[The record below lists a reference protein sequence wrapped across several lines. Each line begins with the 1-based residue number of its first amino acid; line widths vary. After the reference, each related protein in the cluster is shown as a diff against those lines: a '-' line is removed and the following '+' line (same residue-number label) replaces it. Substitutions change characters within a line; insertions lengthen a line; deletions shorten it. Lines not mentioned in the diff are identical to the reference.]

1 MSHEEQKVEAM
12 EQVEVQPVEP
22 TDVDSEV
29 TAEQARIAE
38 LEAQLEAAQQAS
50 LEERERAV
58 RAVAEMENLRRR
70 AAQDVEKAHKF
81 ALEKFAAE
89 LLPVLDNLERAIELA
104 DKENDTLKPM
114 IEGVELTLK
123 SMQSGVAKFGL
134 VALDPTN
141 QPFDPNAHQAMS
153 MVPSA
158 DVAPNTVIAVMQ
170 KGYELNGRVIRPAMV
185 MVSKSADWSRCS
197 HQARRLAG
205 FLLDVAPKNVSGVIW
220 LSGGLYAGFF
230 RAGLEAPT

>member
-12 EQVEVQPVEP
+12 EQVEAQPVEP
-22 TDVDSEV
+22 TDVNSEV

-50 LEERERAV
+50 LEERERAI

-185 MVSKSADWSRCS
+185 MVSKSAD
-197 HQARRLAG
+197 
-205 FLLDVAPKNVSGVIW
+205 
-220 LSGGLYAGFF
+220 
-230 RAGLEAPT
+230 

>member
-12 EQVEVQPVEP
+12 EQLEAQPVEP

-50 LEERERAV
+50 LEERERAI

-185 MVSKSADWSRCS
+185 MVSKSAD
-197 HQARRLAG
+197 
-205 FLLDVAPKNVSGVIW
+205 
-220 LSGGLYAGFF
+220 
-230 RAGLEAPT
+230 

>member
-12 EQVEVQPVEP
+12 EQVEAQPVEP

-38 LEAQLEAAQQAS
+38 LEAQLGAAQQAS
-50 LEERERAV
+50 LEERERAI

-185 MVSKSADWSRCS
+185 MVSKSAD
-197 HQARRLAG
+197 
-205 FLLDVAPKNVSGVIW
+205 
-220 LSGGLYAGFF
+220 
-230 RAGLEAPT
+230 

>member
-12 EQVEVQPVEP
+12 EQLDAQPVEP

-38 LEAQLEAAQQAS
+38 LEAQLEAAQ
-50 LEERERAV
+50 
-58 RAVAEMENLRRR
+58 
-70 AAQDVEKAHKF
+70 KAHKF

-185 MVSKSADWSRCS
+185 MVSKSAD
-197 HQARRLAG
+197 
-205 FLLDVAPKNVSGVIW
+205 
-220 LSGGLYAGFF
+220 
-230 RAGLEAPT
+230 

>member
-1 MSHEEQKVEAM
+1 MNHEEQKVEAM
-12 EQVEVQPVEP
+12 EQVEAQPVEP

-50 LEERERAV
+50 LEERERAI
-58 RAVAEMENLRRR
+58 RAVAEMENHRRR

-81 ALEKFAAE
+81 ALEKFAGE

-104 DKENDTLKPM
+104 DKENEALKPM

-134 VALDPTN
+134 VSLDPTN

-153 MVPSA
+153 MIPSA

-185 MVSKSADWSRCS
+185 MIAKAID
-197 HQARRLAG
+197 
-205 FLLDVAPKNVSGVIW
+205 
-220 LSGGLYAGFF
+220 
-230 RAGLEAPT
+230 

>member
-1 MSHEEQKVEAM
+1 MNHEEQKVEAM
-12 EQVEVQPVEP
+12 EQVEAQPVEP

-38 LEAQLEAAQQAS
+38 LEAQLEAAQQVSA
-50 LEERERAV
+50 EERERAI

-81 ALEKFAAE
+81 ALEKFAGE

-104 DKENDTLKPM
+104 DKENDALKPM

-185 MVSKSADWSRCS
+185 MVSKSAD
-197 HQARRLAG
+197 
-205 FLLDVAPKNVSGVIW
+205 
-220 LSGGLYAGFF
+220 
-230 RAGLEAPT
+230 

>member
-1 MSHEEQKVEAM
+1 MSNQEQELEQSAELINEEQQTPDVA
-12 EQVEVQPVEP
+12 EP
-22 TDVDSEV
+22 AVATDELSALQQQLA
-29 TAEQARIAE
+29 TAVAAAQEEKDRALRIA
-38 LEAQLEAAQQAS
+38 
-50 LEERERAV
+50 
-58 RAVAEMENLRRR
+58 AEMENLRRR

-81 ALEKFAAE
+81 ALEKFAGE

-104 DKENDTLKPM
+104 DKENEALKPM

-134 VALDPTN
+134 VALDPIN

-170 KGYELNGRVIRPAMV
+170 KGYDLNGRVIRPAMV
-185 MVSKSADWSRCS
+185 MIAKAVD
-197 HQARRLAG
+197 
-205 FLLDVAPKNVSGVIW
+205 
-220 LSGGLYAGFF
+220 
-230 RAGLEAPT
+230 

>member
-1 MSHEEQKVEAM
+1 MNHEEQKVEAM
-12 EQVEVQPVEP
+12 EQVEAQPIEP

-38 LEAQLEAAQQAS
+38 LEEQLETAIQKAA
-50 LEERERAV
+50 EERERAL
-58 RAVAEMENLRRR
+58 RTAAEMENLRRR
-70 AAQDVEKAHKF
+70 TELDVEKAHKF

-104 DKENDTLKPM
+104 DKENDALKPM
-114 IEGVELTLK
+114 VEGVELTLK

-185 MVSKSADWSRCS
+185 MVSKAAD
-197 HQARRLAG
+197 
-205 FLLDVAPKNVSGVIW
+205 
-220 LSGGLYAGFF
+220 
-230 RAGLEAPT
+230 

>member
-1 MSHEEQKVEAM
+1 MNHEEQKVEAM
-12 EQVEVQPVEP
+12 EQVEAQPVEP

-38 LEAQLEAAQQAS
+38 LEEQLETAIQKAA
-50 LEERERAV
+50 EERERAL
-58 RAVAEMENLRRR
+58 RTAAEMENLRRR
-70 AAQDVEKAHKF
+70 TELDVEKAHKF

-104 DKENDTLKPM
+104 DKENDALKPM
-114 IEGVELTLK
+114 VEGVELTLK

-170 KGYELNGRVIRPAMV
+170 KGYQLNGRVIRPAMV
-185 MVSKSADWSRCS
+185 MVSKAAD
-197 HQARRLAG
+197 
-205 FLLDVAPKNVSGVIW
+205 
-220 LSGGLYAGFF
+220 
-230 RAGLEAPT
+230 

>member
-1 MSHEEQKVEAM
+1 M
-12 EQVEVQPVEP
+12 P
-22 TDVDSEV
+22 
-29 TAEQARIAE
+29 
-38 LEAQLEAAQQAS
+38 
-50 LEERERAV
+50 
-58 RAVAEMENLRRR
+58 LR
-70 AAQDVEKAHKF
+70 DVEKAHKF

-185 MVSKSADWSRCS
+185 MVSKSAD
-197 HQARRLAG
+197 
-205 FLLDVAPKNVSGVIW
+205 
-220 LSGGLYAGFF
+220 
-230 RAGLEAPT
+230 

>member
-1 MSHEEQKVEAM
+1 MNHEEQKVEAM
-12 EQVEVQPVEP
+12 EQVEAQPVEP

-38 LEAQLEAAQQAS
+38 LEAQLETAIQKAA
-50 LEERERAV
+50 EERERAL
-58 RAVAEMENLRRR
+58 RTAAEMENLRRR
-70 AAQDVEKAHKF
+70 TELDVEKAHKF

-104 DKENDTLKPM
+104 DKENDALKPM
-114 IEGVELTLK
+114 VEGVELTLK

-170 KGYELNGRVIRPAMV
+170 KGYQLNGRVIRPAMV
-185 MVSKSADWSRCS
+185 MVSKAAD
-197 HQARRLAG
+197 
-205 FLLDVAPKNVSGVIW
+205 
-220 LSGGLYAGFF
+220 
-230 RAGLEAPT
+230 

>member
-1 MSHEEQKVEAM
+1 MNHEEQKVEAM
-12 EQVEVQPVEP
+12 EQVEAQPVEP

-50 LEERERAV
+50 AEERERAI

-81 ALEKFAAE
+81 ALEKFAGE

-104 DKENDTLKPM
+104 DKENDALKPM

-141 QPFDPNAHQAMS
+141 LPFDPNAHQAMS

-185 MVSKSADWSRCS
+185 MVSKSAD
-197 HQARRLAG
+197 
-205 FLLDVAPKNVSGVIW
+205 
-220 LSGGLYAGFF
+220 
-230 RAGLEAPT
+230 

>member
-1 MSHEEQKVEAM
+1 MNHEEQKVEAM
-12 EQVEVQPVEP
+12 EQVEAQPVEP

-38 LEAQLEAAQQAS
+38 LEAQLETAIQKAA
-50 LEERERAV
+50 EERERAL
-58 RAVAEMENLRRR
+58 RTAAEMENLRRR
-70 AAQDVEKAHKF
+70 TELDVEKAHKF
-81 ALEKFAAE
+81 ALEKFANE

-104 DKENDTLKPM
+104 DKENEALKPM

-134 VALDPTN
+134 VALDPIN

-170 KGYELNGRVIRPAMV
+170 KGYDLNGRVIRPAMGMIAKAV
-185 MVSKSADWSRCS
+185 D
-197 HQARRLAG
+197 
-205 FLLDVAPKNVSGVIW
+205 
-220 LSGGLYAGFF
+220 
-230 RAGLEAPT
+230 

>member
-1 MSHEEQKVEAM
+1 MNHEEQKVETM

-38 LEAQLEAAQQAS
+38 LEAQLETAIQKAA
-50 LEERERAV
+50 EERERAL
-58 RAVAEMENLRRR
+58 RTAAEMENLRRR
-70 AAQDVEKAHKF
+70 TELDVEKAHKF
-81 ALEKFAAE
+81 ALEKFAGE

-104 DKENDTLKPM
+104 DKENEALKPM
-114 IEGVELTLK
+114 VEGVELTLK

-134 VALDPTN
+134 VALDPLN

-170 KGYELNGRVIRPAMV
+170 KGYDLNGRVIRPAMV
-185 MVSKSADWSRCS
+185 MIAKAAD
-197 HQARRLAG
+197 
-205 FLLDVAPKNVSGVIW
+205 
-220 LSGGLYAGFF
+220 
-230 RAGLEAPT
+230 

>member
-1 MSHEEQKVEAM
+1 MNHEEQKVEAM

-50 LEERERAV
+50 LEERERAI

-123 SMQSGVAKFGL
+123 SMQSGVGKFGL

-185 MVSKSADWSRCS
+185 MVSKSAD
-197 HQARRLAG
+197 
-205 FLLDVAPKNVSGVIW
+205 
-220 LSGGLYAGFF
+220 
-230 RAGLEAPT
+230 

>member
-1 MSHEEQKVEAM
+1 MNHEEQKVEAM
-12 EQVEVQPVEP
+12 EQVEAQPVEP

-38 LEAQLEAAQQAS
+38 LEAQLETAIQKAA
-50 LEERERAV
+50 EERERAL
-58 RAVAEMENLRRR
+58 RTAAEMENLRRR
-70 AAQDVEKAHKF
+70 TELDVEKAHKF
-81 ALEKFAAE
+81 ALEKFAGE

-104 DKENDTLKPM
+104 DKENEALKPM

-170 KGYELNGRVIRPAMV
+170 KGYDLNGRVIRPAMV
-185 MVSKSADWSRCS
+185 MIAKAVD
-197 HQARRLAG
+197 
-205 FLLDVAPKNVSGVIW
+205 
-220 LSGGLYAGFF
+220 
-230 RAGLEAPT
+230 

>member
-38 LEAQLEAAQQAS
+38 LEAQLETAIQKAA
-50 LEERERAV
+50 EERERAL
-58 RAVAEMENLRRR
+58 RTAAEMENLRRR
-70 AAQDVEKAHKF
+70 TELDVEKAHKF
-81 ALEKFAAE
+81 ALEKFAGE

-104 DKENDTLKPM
+104 DKENEALKPM

-134 VALDPTN
+134 VALDPLN
-141 QPFDPNAHQAMS
+141 QPFDPNAHEAMS

-170 KGYELNGRVIRPAMV
+170 KGYDLNGRVIRPAMV
-185 MVSKSADWSRCS
+185 MIAKAVD
-197 HQARRLAG
+197 
-205 FLLDVAPKNVSGVIW
+205 
-220 LSGGLYAGFF
+220 
-230 RAGLEAPT
+230 

>member
-12 EQVEVQPVEP
+12 EQVEAQPVEP

-50 LEERERAV
+50 QEERERAI

-185 MVSKSADWSRCS
+185 MVSKSAD
-197 HQARRLAG
+197 
-205 FLLDVAPKNVSGVIW
+205 
-220 LSGGLYAGFF
+220 
-230 RAGLEAPT
+230 

>member
-12 EQVEVQPVEP
+12 EQVEAQPVEP

-50 LEERERAV
+50 LEERERAI

-134 VALDPTN
+134 VALDPIN

-185 MVSKSADWSRCS
+185 MVSKSAD
-197 HQARRLAG
+197 
-205 FLLDVAPKNVSGVIW
+205 
-220 LSGGLYAGFF
+220 
-230 RAGLEAPT
+230 

>member
-12 EQVEVQPVEP
+12 EQLDAQPVEP

-50 LEERERAV
+50 LEERERAI

-185 MVSKSADWSRCS
+185 MVSKSAD
-197 HQARRLAG
+197 
-205 FLLDVAPKNVSGVIW
+205 
-220 LSGGLYAGFF
+220 
-230 RAGLEAPT
+230 

>member
-1 MSHEEQKVEAM
+1 MNHEEQKVEAM
-12 EQVEVQPVEP
+12 EQVEAQPVEP

-38 LEAQLEAAQQAS
+38 LEVQLETAIQKAA
-50 LEERERAV
+50 EERERAL
-58 RAVAEMENLRRR
+58 RTAAEMENLRRR
-70 AAQDVEKAHKF
+70 TELDVEKAHKF
-81 ALEKFAAE
+81 ALEKFANE

-104 DKENDTLKPM
+104 DKENEALKPM

-134 VALDPTN
+134 VALDPIN

-170 KGYELNGRVIRPAMV
+170 KGYDLNGRVIRPAMV
-185 MVSKSADWSRCS
+185 MIAKAVD
-197 HQARRLAG
+197 
-205 FLLDVAPKNVSGVIW
+205 
-220 LSGGLYAGFF
+220 
-230 RAGLEAPT
+230 

>member
-1 MSHEEQKVEAM
+1 MNHEEQKVEAM
-12 EQVEVQPVEP
+12 EQVEAQPVEP

-38 LEAQLEAAQQAS
+38 LEEQLETAIQKAA
-50 LEERERAV
+50 EERERAL
-58 RAVAEMENLRRR
+58 RTAAEMENLRRR
-70 AAQDVEKAHKF
+70 TELDVEKAHKF

-104 DKENDTLKPM
+104 DKENDALKPM
-114 IEGVELTLK
+114 VEGVELTLK

-170 KGYELNGRVIRPAMV
+170 KGYDLNGRVIRPAMV
-185 MVSKSADWSRCS
+185 MIAKAVD
-197 HQARRLAG
+197 
-205 FLLDVAPKNVSGVIW
+205 
-220 LSGGLYAGFF
+220 
-230 RAGLEAPT
+230 

>member
-1 MSHEEQKVEAM
+1 MNHEEQKVEAM
-12 EQVEVQPVEP
+12 EQVEAQPVEP

-29 TAEQARIAE
+29 TAEQSRIAE
-38 LEAQLEAAQQAS
+38 LEAQLEAAQQAAAD
-50 LEERERAV
+50 ERERAV

-81 ALEKFAAE
+81 ALEKFAGE
-89 LLPVLDNLERAIELA
+89 LLPVLDNLERAIEMA
-104 DKENDTLKPM
+104 DKKNEALKPM

-123 SMQSGVAKFGL
+123 SMQSSVAKFGL

-185 MVSKSADWSRCS
+185 MVSKSAD
-197 HQARRLAG
+197 
-205 FLLDVAPKNVSGVIW
+205 
-220 LSGGLYAGFF
+220 
-230 RAGLEAPT
+230 

>member
-38 LEAQLEAAQQAS
+38 AGGPTEAAQQAS

-104 DKENDTLKPM
+104 DKESEALKPM

-123 SMQSGVAKFGL
+123 SMQSSVAKFGL
-134 VALDPTN
+134 VALDPQN

-153 MVPSA
+153 MIENA
-158 DVAPNTVIAVMQ
+158 ELAPNTVIAVMQ

-185 MVSKSADWSRCS
+185 MVSK
-197 HQARRLAG
+197 
-205 FLLDVAPKNVSGVIW
+205 AP
-220 LSGGLYAGFF
+220 A
-230 RAGLEAPT
+230 

>member
-1 MSHEEQKVEAM
+1 MNHEEQKVEAM
-12 EQVEVQPVEP
+12 EQVEAQPVEP

-70 AAQDVEKAHKF
+70 AAQDVEEAHKF

-104 DKENDTLKPM
+104 DKESEALKPM

-123 SMQSGVAKFGL
+123 SMQSSVAKFGL
-134 VALDPTN
+134 VALDPQN

-153 MVPSA
+153 MIENA
-158 DVAPNTVIAVMQ
+158 ELAPNTVIAVMQ

-185 MVSKSADWSRCS
+185 MVSK
-197 HQARRLAG
+197 
-205 FLLDVAPKNVSGVIW
+205 AP
-220 LSGGLYAGFF
+220 A
-230 RAGLEAPT
+230 

>member
-1 MSHEEQKVEAM
+1 MNHEEQKVEAM

-38 LEAQLEAAQQAS
+38 LEAQLETAIQKAA
-50 LEERERAV
+50 EERERAL
-58 RAVAEMENLRRR
+58 RTAAEMENLRRR
-70 AAQDVEKAHKF
+70 TELDVEKAHKF
-81 ALEKFAAE
+81 ALEKFANE

-104 DKENDTLKPM
+104 DKENEALKPM

-134 VALDPTN
+134 VALDPIN

-185 MVSKSADWSRCS
+185 MIAKAVD
-197 HQARRLAG
+197 
-205 FLLDVAPKNVSGVIW
+205 
-220 LSGGLYAGFF
+220 
-230 RAGLEAPT
+230 

>member
-1 MSHEEQKVEAM
+1 MNHEEQKVEAM
-12 EQVEVQPVEP
+12 EQVEAQPVEP

-38 LEAQLEAAQQAS
+38 LEAQLETAIQKAA
-50 LEERERAV
+50 EERERAL
-58 RAVAEMENLRRR
+58 RTAAEMENLRRR
-70 AAQDVEKAHKF
+70 TELDVEKAHKF
-81 ALEKFAAE
+81 ALEKFAGE

-104 DKENDTLKPM
+104 DKENEALKPM

-134 VALDPTN
+134 VALDPLN

-170 KGYELNGRVIRPAMV
+170 KGYDLNGRVIRPAMV
-185 MVSKSADWSRCS
+185 MVSK
-197 HQARRLAG
+197 
-205 FLLDVAPKNVSGVIW
+205 AP
-220 LSGGLYAGFF
+220 A
-230 RAGLEAPT
+230 